1 MLLLSAVVSTEL
13 KLTARPGHSSSLAV
27 VAQVNDYK
35 TFELEKC
42 PLARAS
48 KFFATCNAPCKLA
61 HDEPVLL
68 TYPASTA
75 TGVSTIES
83 VQAVL
88 AAAWT
93 AYPVKVDLLL
103 RTGCHGAHE
112 LQILAQS
119 VELFWPRGIGSVVV
133 VLDDSDRPIAH
144 RMVLNNSRHDWV
156 VRFENVSCM
165 PGRIFNQISY
175 LMADHYSTADVIVTI
190 DSDCV
195 LHSPVTP
202 RLLFR
207 DGKIR
212 MPHSARFQPLM
223 WKTNI
228 EFFTGPGTYK
238 FHTMTSQPVTFH
250 RSTLAAYR
258 EWYTAAHNG
267 TCYLDGVV
275 SWLHRVGPRSM
286 PKYCWMCQ
294 LGTFLNTTGIT
305 ADLYDL
311 VNLDKPTPHPYQ
323 RMAVHVPYE
332 PWDGRLDG
340 CAGSKNM
347 SLAHKLGSCMDIH
360 TATSEV
366 AMRQGMCLA
375 LGASAVPECANMSTK
390 YVRER
395 MFNYAS
401 YDYVADEKVKNATV
415 DAFVQEIRQLMREL
429 MQKGQLQNAPVDS
442 NAVLDEPHRPRSK
455 IGQTPPDFFA
465 PERNQSCA
473 PPLCILDT

>member
-1 MLLLSAVVSTEL
+1 MFHSSSSDALGFSSGMQRVGWRPLSADAVRWEGRTRSMLFLFICTAVVST
-13 KLTARPGHSSSLAV
+13 AHSYG
-27 VAQVNDYK
+27 AQVNDYRS
-35 TFELEKC
+35 FEFEKC

-48 KFFATCNAPCKLA
+48 KYFATCNAPCQLA
-61 HDEPVLL
+61 NAEPVLL
-68 TYPASTA
+68 TYPTSTA
-75 TGVSTIES
+75 SGVSTMET

-88 AAAWT
+88 AVAWA

-103 RTGCHGAHE
+103 RTGCHGARE
-112 LQILAQS
+112 LKILAQS

-144 RMVLNNSRHDWV
+144 HMVLNNSRHDWV

-212 MPHSARFQPLM
+212 MPHSARFQPRE

-258 EWYTAAHNG
+258 EWYPTAHNG

-275 SWLHRVGPRSM
+275 RWLHRVGPVKSGPRSM
-286 PKYCWMCQ
+286 KWFCWMCQ
-294 LGTFLNTTGIT
+294 LGTFLSTTGIT

-311 VNLDKPTPHPYQ
+311 VNLDEPTPHPYQ

-332 PWDGRLDG
+332 PWDGRFNG
-340 CAGSKNM
+340 CPGSKNK
-347 SLAHKLGSCMDIH
+347 SLSHKLGSCMDLH
-360 TATSEV
+360 TTSEL
-366 AMRQGMCLA
+366 AMRQGLCLA

-401 YDYVADEKVKNATV
+401 YDYVADKNVKKATV
-415 DAFVQEIRQLMREL
+415 DAFVQEIRQLMRD
-429 MQKGQLQNAPVDS
+429 VS
-442 NAVLDEPHRPRSK
+442 
-455 IGQTPPDFFA
+455 A
-465 PERNQSCA
+465 PEHFS
-473 PPLCILDT
+473 

>member
-1 MLLLSAVVSTEL
+1 MFLFAAVVSTEL

-35 TFELEKC
+35 SFELEKC

-48 KFFATCNAPCKLA
+48 KFFATCNAPCKA
-61 HDEPVLL
+61 DIEPVLL

-75 TGVSTIES
+75 TGVSTMETM
-83 VQAVL
+83 QAVL
-88 AAAWT
+88 AAAWA

-103 RTGCHGAHE
+103 RTGCHGANE

-212 MPHSARFQPLM
+212 MPHSARFQRTM

-238 FHTMTSQPVTFH
+238 FQTMTSQPVTFH

-275 SWLHRVGPRSM
+275 RMLHKLGPITKGR
-286 PKYCWMCQ
+286 YCWMCQ
-294 LGTFLNTTGIT
+294 LGTFLNMTGIT

-311 VNLDKPTPHPYQ
+311 VNLDQPTPHPYQ

-332 PWDGRLDG
+332 PWGGRLDG
-340 CAGSKNM
+340 CAESKNM
-347 SLAHKLGSCMDIH
+347 SLAHKLGSCMDKESLKRM
-360 TATSEV
+360 ATSEV

-415 DAFVQEIRQLMREL
+415 DTFVQEIRQLMRREL

-442 NAVLDEPHRPRSK
+442 NAVLDEPHHHRSK
-455 IGQTPPDFFA
+455 IGQTPPDFVLQ
-465 PERNQSCA
+465 RCA
-473 PPLCILDT
+473 RYT